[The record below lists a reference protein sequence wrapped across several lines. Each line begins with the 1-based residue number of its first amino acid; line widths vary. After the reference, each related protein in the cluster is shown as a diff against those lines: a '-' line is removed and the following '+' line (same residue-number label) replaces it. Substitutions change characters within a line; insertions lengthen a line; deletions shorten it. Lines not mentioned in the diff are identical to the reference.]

1 MSYGLTIVGANVA
14 YTASQVWEKNL
25 TDWQYAD
32 WGTVLANA
40 GYAWGY
46 GAPFLLGGQLDSA
59 LPGCGLEEFYS
70 ALETSSPQPPPLQQ
84 SLAGLPSSTVRLRQA
99 VLQRDLNLRAAL
111 SCLQGQPRLFSLLDK
126 LRAASLLRLELS
138 QTIIDS
144 LRS

>member
-25 TDWQYAD
+25 TDWRYAD

-46 GAPFLLGGQLDSA
+46 GALHLLEGQLESPE
-59 LPGCGLEEFYS
+59 PGCGLEDFYA
-70 ALETSSPQPPPLQQ
+70 ALDTSLSRPDLQQ
-84 SLAGLPSSTVRLRQA
+84 SVAGLPTSTVRLRQA
-99 VLQRDLNLRAAL
+99 VLERDLNLRSAL
-111 SCLQGQPRLFSLLDK
+111 SCLQGQSRLFSLLDK
-126 LRAASLLRLELS
+126 LRVASLLRLQIS
-138 QTIIDS
+138 QNIIDC